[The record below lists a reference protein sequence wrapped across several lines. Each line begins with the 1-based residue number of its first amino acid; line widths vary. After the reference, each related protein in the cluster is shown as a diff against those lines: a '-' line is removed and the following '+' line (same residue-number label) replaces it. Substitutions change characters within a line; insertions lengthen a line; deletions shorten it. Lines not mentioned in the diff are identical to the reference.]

1 MNSDDIKKIAVV
13 GAGLIGQ
20 AAVAEFALGGYP
32 VMLNSRS
39 EESVQRGLNGARG
52 MLDRMV
58 ELGLTTED
66 KAADAMNRV
75 HTELDLETCVQY
87 VQLVYEAVY
96 EDLELKQGIFRE
108 MDECCPPETIFVSG
122 TSSLSL
128 KDLASATERPD
139 KMLLAN
145 YTNPPYLVP
154 LAEVMRNEDTSDETV
169 SVFCDVLTSI
179 GKKPV
184 VIEKEVPGFVGNRL
198 QVALL
203 REALHLVQAGVVT
216 AEGVD
221 TIIKSSIGRRWAV
234 AGVFEVFELAGQD
247 LTLAAYKYL
256 APFLDRSVEPP
267 QVLREKVER
276 GELGVKTG
284 KGFYDWTAES
294 ADALRRRIAN
304 ALVEIEMWSRSVS

>member
-1 MNSDDIKKIAVV
+1 MNAADVRNIAVI

-20 AAVAEFALGGYP
+20 AAVVEFALGGYP
-32 VMLNSRS
+32 VTLNSRS
-39 EESVQRGLNGARG
+39 EVSLQRGLNGARE
-52 MLDRMV
+52 MLDRMLG
-58 ELGLTTED
+58 LGLTTED
-66 KAADAMNRV
+66 EAADAMNRV
-75 HTELDLETCVQY
+75 STVLDLKACVED

-108 MDECCPPETIFVSG
+108 MDEFCPAETIFVSG

-128 KDLASATERPD
+128 KDLASATNRPD

-154 LAEVMRNEDTSDETV
+154 LAEVMRNDDTSDETV
-169 SVFCDVLTSI
+169 SVFCDVLTEI

-203 REALHLVQAGVVT
+203 REALHLVQTGVVT

-247 LTLAAYKYL
+247 LTMAAYSYL
-256 APFLDRSVEPP
+256 APHLDASVEPP
-267 QVLREKVER
+267 QVLRDKVER

-284 KGFYDWTAES
+284 KGFYDWTPES
-294 ADALRRRIAN
+294 EAALRRRIAN
-304 ALVEIEMWSRSVS
+304 ALVEIEKWSRQE

>member
-1 MNSDDIKKIAVV
+1 MNADDVKKIAVI

-20 AAVAEFALGGYP
+20 AAVAEFALGGYL

-39 EESVQRGLNGARG
+39 EESIQRGLNGVRDL
-52 MLDRMV
+52 LDRMV
-58 ELGLTTED
+58 GLGLTTED
-66 KAADAMNRV
+66 EAADAMNRV
-75 HTELDLETCVQY
+75 ATEPDLRTCVED

-108 MDECCPPETIFVSG
+108 MDECCPAETIFVSG

-128 KDLASATERPD
+128 KDLASATGRPD

-169 SVFCDVLTSI
+169 SVFCEVLTNI

-203 REALHLVQAGVVT
+203 REALHLVQTGVVT

-234 AGVFEVFELAGQD
+234 AGVFEVFDLAGQD
-247 LTLAAYKYL
+247 LTLAAYSYL
-256 APFLDRSVEPP
+256 APHLDRSVEPP
-267 QVLREKVER
+267 QVLRDKVGR

-284 KGFYDWTAES
+284 KGFYDWTPES
-294 ADALRRRIAN
+294 ADALRRRIAD
-304 ALVEIEMWSRSVS
+304 ALVEIEKWSRQE